1 MDRKSNV
8 KPLSEAIAKAIGG
21 DGSSSLQT
29 VVKQETKEN
38 IRRYEVCQQ
47 HLVQAN
53 KGIRNLH

>member
-1 MDRKSNV
+1 MDHKPAL

-21 DGSSSLQT
+21 DSVSASQT
-29 VVKQETKEN
+29 AVKPETKEN